1 MAILENYSGIGEKS
15 DKQPSNSERRHVF
28 SQALQPVLMNGKTN
42 YQKNNSIV
50 SRCYQQARV
59 HIYRAD
65 YLADFAEKVDDSL
78 PQPGGRIVRKMNSL

>member
-28 SQALQPVLMNGKTN
+28 SQALQPLLMNGKTN

-50 SRCYQQARV
+50 VATNWLVSTSIAL
-59 HIYRAD
+59 II
-65 YLADFAEKVDDSL
+65 LLTL
-78 PQPGGRIVRKMNSL
+78 PKKWMTHFHNLEEE

>member
-15 DKQPSNSERRHVF
+15 DNNRATRHVF

-78 PQPGGRIVRKMNSL
+78 PQPGGRIVLKMNSL